1 MKMKVN
7 PGALI
12 VLGCTILI
20 GSPAEAKPKAQKI
33 LNVPAAAFVMESNAV
48 SFYNSGGNLFVT
60 GGGPQYIRAPISLPG
75 GVTIKKI
82 VMVCKD
88 NDAVWDIRC
97 WLHRISN
104 DFTTNSAIAEV
115 ASTGASPSWQ
125 SFTATMSAALDNA
138 NYVYILNVRMNEAAD
153 GSTAISHV
161 KIYYTEK

>member
-1 MKMKVN
+1 MSMKFDA
-7 PGALI
+7 GALA
-12 VLGCTILI
+12 VLGCTLLLC
-20 GSPAEAKPKAQKI
+20 SPADAKPKEQKI
-33 LNVPAAAFVMESNAV
+33 LNVPGAAFVMETNAV
-48 SFYNSGGNLFVT
+48 SFYNSGGNLFIT

-82 VMVCKD
+82 VLVCKD

-104 DFTTNSAIAEV
+104 DFTTNGAIAEV

-125 SFTATMSAALDNA
+125 SFTAAINAKLDNA
-138 NYVYILNVRMNEAAD
+138 NYVYLLNVRMNEAAD